1 MSATIRH
8 PSCFP
13 NTCIQSVTLHCQ
25 QGSSDKVYILGIM
38 RLASQNFAVVAHYGR
53 RYGHWTVAHKGHFS
67 TLVEATKK
75 FNSLVREKSA
85 KGYELIESVTTP
97 EEGAQA
103 SAPTPAPYV
112 PAPFVPS
119 APPRPRCVLLN
130 AVNPDSVHRL
140 LEAPE
145 WALQPK
151 IDGQRLL
158 VEIAEDGTIRG
169 FNRRGVEVTVPANIV
184 EGLDGFPTGVT
195 YDGEITGGADGQVFH
210 IFDVVDE
217 NLTFQQRTEA
227 LERVFGRQEGRPPAG
242 RLLTPYRQEALEGIV
257 GQNGNG
263 SVRLVRTYIDRW
275 AKRESLKTLADAN
288 REGVVFKRLD
298 ARYTVGRPNSGG
310 SYLKHKFVQSATC
323 QVLRVNNQRS
333 VEIGLCTTHLGMRA
347 VSGCGN
353 VTIPANQSIPEVGQL
368 VEVRYL
374 YANPEVQATP
384 TQLARSLTTV
394 DAATLYQPVYLGVR
408 EDAEGPDSF
417 SSLKLRPFDRFMN
430 GLLATEGGV
439 DSPSL

>member
-1 MSATIRH
+1 MSTTVRH

-38 RLASQNFAVVAHYGR
+38 RLEPLTSTTWSPSQNFAVVAHYGR
-53 RYGHWTVAHKGHFS
+53 RYGPLTVTHKGHFS

-85 KGYELIESVTTP
+85 KGYEHIQHAVIESVTTP
-97 EEGAQA
+97 DEGAQA

-130 AVNPDSVHRL
+130 AVNPDSVDSL

-333 VEIGLCTTHLGMRA
+333 VEIGLVGPGALPSR
-347 VSGCGN
+347 SCGN
-353 VTIPANQSIPEVGQL
+353 VTIPANHEIPAVGQL
-368 VEVRYL
+368 VEVQYL
-374 YANPEVQATP
+374 YANPVVSDFS
-384 TQLARSLTTV
+384 RGS
-394 DAATLYQPVYLGVR
+394 ATLYQPVYLGVR
-408 EDAEGPDSF
+408 DDADGPDSF
-417 SSLKLRPFDRFMN
+417 VGLKLK
-430 GLLATEGGV
+430 AV
-439 DSPSL
+439 

>member
-1 MSATIRH
+1 MSATVRH

-38 RLASQNFAVVAHYGR
+38 RLEPLTSTTWSPSQNFAVVAHYGR

-130 AVNPDSVHRL
+130 AVSPDSVDSL
-140 LEAPE
+140 LDAPE

-184 EGLDGFPTGVT
+184 DGLDGFPTGVT

-333 VEIGLCTTHLGMRA
+333 VEIGLVGPGALPSR
-347 VSGCGN
+347 SCGN
-353 VTIPANQSIPEVGQL
+353 VTIPANHEIPAVGQL
-368 VEVRYL
+368 VEVQYL
-374 YANPEVQATP
+374 YANPVVSDFS
-384 TQLARSLTTV
+384 RGS
-394 DAATLYQPVYLGVR
+394 ATLYQPVYLGVR
-408 EDAEGPDSF
+408 DDADGPDSF
-417 SSLKLRPFDRFMN
+417 VGLKLK
-430 GLLATEGGV
+430 AV
-439 DSPSL
+439 

>member
-1 MSATIRH
+1 MSTTVRH

-38 RLASQNFAVVAHYGR
+38 RLEPLTSTTWSPSQNFAVVAHYGR
-53 RYGHWTVAHKGHFS
+53 RYGPLTVAHKGHFS

-97 EEGAQA
+97 DEGAQA

-130 AVNPDSVHRL
+130 AVSPDSVDSL

-333 VEIGLCTTHLGMRA
+333 VEIGLVGPGALPSR
-347 VSGCGN
+347 SCGN
-353 VTIPANQSIPEVGQL
+353 VTIPANHEIPAVGQL
-368 VEVRYL
+368 VEVQYL
-374 YANPEVQATP
+374 YANPVVSDFS
-384 TQLARSLTTV
+384 RGS
-394 DAATLYQPVYLGVR
+394 ATLYQPVYLGVR
-408 EDAEGPDSF
+408 DDADGPDSF
-417 SSLKLRPFDRFMN
+417 VGLKMK
-430 GLLATEGGV
+430 AV
-439 DSPSL
+439 

>member
-38 RLASQNFAVVAHYGR
+38 RLEPLTSTTWSPSQNFAVVAHYGR
-53 RYGHWTVAHKGHFS
+53 RYGPLTVTHKGHFS

-130 AVNPDSVHRL
+130 AVSPDSVDSL

-333 VEIGLCTTHLGMRA
+333 VEIGLVGPGALPSR
-347 VSGCGN
+347 SCGN
-353 VTIPANQSIPEVGQL
+353 VTIPANHEIPAVGQL
-368 VEVRYL
+368 VEVQYL
-374 YANPEVQATP
+374 YANPVVSDFS
-384 TQLARSLTTV
+384 RGS
-394 DAATLYQPVYLGVR
+394 ATLYQPVYLGVR
-408 EDAEGPDSF
+408 DDADGPDSF
-417 SSLKLRPFDRFMN
+417 VGLKMK
-430 GLLATEGGV
+430 AV
-439 DSPSL
+439 

>member
-1 MSATIRH
+1 MSATVRH

-13 NTCIQSVTLHCQ
+13 NTCVHSVTLHCQ

-38 RLASQNFAVVAHYGR
+38 RLSSQNFAVVAHYGR
-53 RYGHWTVAHKGHFS
+53 RYGPLTVTHKGHFS
-67 TLVEATKK
+67 TIADATKK
-75 FNSLVREKSA
+75 FDSLVRQKSA
-85 KGYELIESVTTP
+85 KGYELVESATTIPAPP
-97 EEGAQA
+97 EESAQ
-103 SAPTPAPYV
+103 TPAPYI

-119 APPRPRCVLLN
+119 PPPRPRCVLLN
-130 AVNPDSVHRL
+130 AVNPDSVESL
-140 LEAPE
+140 LDAPE

-158 VEIAEDGTIRG
+158 VEIANDGSIRG
-169 FNRRGVEVTVPANIV
+169 FNRRGVEVTVPANIIDA
-184 EGLDGFPTGVT
+184 LDGFPTGVT
-195 YDGEITGGADGQVFH
+195 YDGEITGGAEGQVFH

-217 NLTFQQRTEA
+217 NLSFQQRTEA
-227 LERVFGRQEGRPPAG
+227 LERVFGRDGGRPPAG

-257 GQNGNG
+257 GLNGNG
-263 SVRLVRTYIDRW
+263 SVRLVRTYIDRSF
-275 AKRESLKTLADAN
+275 KRDVLKTLVLAS

-333 VEIGLCTTHLGMRA
+333 VEIGLCATHLGMRA

-374 YANPEVQATP
+374 YANPSVTEGDQ
-384 TQLARSLTTV
+384 
-394 DAATLYQPVYLGVR
+394 ATLYQPVYLGVR

-417 SSLKLRPFDRFMN
+417 SSLKLR
-430 GLLATEGGV
+430 G
-439 DSPSL
+439 

>member
-38 RLASQNFAVVAHYGR
+38 RLEPLTSTTWSPSQNFAVVAHYGR
-53 RYGHWTVAHKGHFS
+53 RYGPLTVTHKGHFS

-85 KGYELIESVTTP
+85 KGYEHIQHAVIESVTTP

-130 AVNPDSVHRL
+130 AVSPDSVDSL
-140 LEAPE
+140 LDAPE

-184 EGLDGFPTGVT
+184 DGLDGFPTGVT

-333 VEIGLCTTHLGMRA
+333 VEIGLVGPGALPSR
-347 VSGCGN
+347 SCGN
-353 VTIPANQSIPEVGQL
+353 VTIPANHEIPAVGQL
-368 VEVRYL
+368 VEVQYL
-374 YANPEVQATP
+374 YANPVVSDFS
-384 TQLARSLTTV
+384 RGS
-394 DAATLYQPVYLGVR
+394 ATLYQPVYLGVR
-408 EDAEGPDSF
+408 DDADGPDSF
-417 SSLKLRPFDRFMN
+417 VGLKMK
-430 GLLATEGGV
+430 AV
-439 DSPSL
+439 

>member
-1 MSATIRH
+1 MSTTVRH

-38 RLASQNFAVVAHYGR
+38 RLEPLTSTTWSPSQNFAVVAHYGR
-53 RYGHWTVAHKGHFS
+53 RYGPLTVTHKGHFS

-75 FNSLVREKSA
+75 FNSLVREKST

-97 EEGAQA
+97 DEGAQA

-130 AVNPDSVHRL
+130 AVSPDSVDSL

-333 VEIGLCTTHLGMRA
+333 VEIGLVGPGALPSR
-347 VSGCGN
+347 SCGN
-353 VTIPANQSIPEVGQL
+353 VTIPANHEIPAVGQL
-368 VEVRYL
+368 VEVQYL
-374 YANPEVQATP
+374 YANPVVSDFS
-384 TQLARSLTTV
+384 RGS
-394 DAATLYQPVYLGVR
+394 ATLYQPVYLGVR
-408 EDAEGPDSF
+408 DDADGPDSF
-417 SSLKLRPFDRFMN
+417 VGLKMKPQ
-430 GLLATEGGV
+430 
-439 DSPSL
+439 

>member
-38 RLASQNFAVVAHYGR
+38 RLEPLTSTTWSPSQNFAVVAHYGR
-53 RYGHWTVAHKGHFS
+53 RYGPLTVTHKGHFS

-85 KGYELIESVTTP
+85 KGYEHIQHAVIESVTTP

-130 AVNPDSVHRL
+130 AVSPDSVDSL

-333 VEIGLCTTHLGMRA
+333 VEIGLVGPGALPSR
-347 VSGCGN
+347 SCGN
-353 VTIPANQSIPEVGQL
+353 VTIPANHEIPAVGQL
-368 VEVRYL
+368 VEVQYL
-374 YANPEVQATP
+374 YANPVVSDFS
-384 TQLARSLTTV
+384 RGS
-394 DAATLYQPVYLGVR
+394 ATLYQPVYLGVR
-408 EDAEGPDSF
+408 DDADGPDSF
-417 SSLKLRPFDRFMN
+417 VGLKLK
-430 GLLATEGGV
+430 AV
-439 DSPSL
+439 

>member
-1 MSATIRH
+1 MSTTVRH

-38 RLASQNFAVVAHYGR
+38 RLEPLTSTTWSPSQNFAVVAHYGR
-53 RYGHWTVAHKGHFS
+53 RYGPLTVTHKGHFS

-85 KGYELIESVTTP
+85 KGYEHIQHAVIESVTTP

-130 AVNPDSVHRL
+130 AVSPDSVDSL

-333 VEIGLCTTHLGMRA
+333 VEIGLVGPGALPSR
-347 VSGCGN
+347 SCGN
-353 VTIPANQSIPEVGQL
+353 VTIPANHEIPAVGQL
-368 VEVRYL
+368 VEVQYL
-374 YANPEVQATP
+374 YANPVVSDFS
-384 TQLARSLTTV
+384 RGS
-394 DAATLYQPVYLGVR
+394 ATLYQPVYLGVR
-408 EDAEGPDSF
+408 DDADGPDSF
-417 SSLKLRPFDRFMN
+417 VGLKMKS
-430 GLLATEGGV
+430 V
-439 DSPSL
+439 

>member
-1 MSATIRH
+1 MSTTVRH

-38 RLASQNFAVVAHYGR
+38 RLEPLTSTTWSPSQNFAVVAHYGR
-53 RYGHWTVAHKGHFS
+53 RYGPLTVTHKGHFS

-85 KGYELIESVTTP
+85 KGYEHIQHAVIESVTTP

-130 AVNPDSVHRL
+130 AVSPDSVDSL

-333 VEIGLCTTHLGMRA
+333 VEIGLVGPGALPSR
-347 VSGCGN
+347 SCGN
-353 VTIPANQSIPEVGQL
+353 VTIPANHEIPAVGQL
-368 VEVRYL
+368 VEVQYL
-374 YANPEVQATP
+374 YANPVVSDFS
-384 TQLARSLTTV
+384 RGS
-394 DAATLYQPVYLGVR
+394 ATLYQPVYLGVR
-408 EDAEGPDSF
+408 DDADGPDSF
-417 SSLKLRPFDRFMN
+417 VGLKLK
-430 GLLATEGGV
+430 AV
-439 DSPSL
+439 

>member
-1 MSATIRH
+1 MSTTVRH

-38 RLASQNFAVVAHYGR
+38 RLEPLTSTTWSPSQNFAVVAHYGR
-53 RYGHWTVAHKGHFS
+53 RYGPLTVTHKGHFS

-85 KGYELIESVTTP
+85 KGYEHIQHAVIESVTTP

-130 AVNPDSVHRL
+130 AVSPDSVDSL

-158 VEIAEDGTIRG
+158 VEIAEYGTIRG

-333 VEIGLCTTHLGMRA
+333 VEIGLVGPGALPSR
-347 VSGCGN
+347 SCGN
-353 VTIPANQSIPEVGQL
+353 VTIPANHEIPAVGQL
-368 VEVRYL
+368 VEVQYL
-374 YANPEVQATP
+374 YANPVVSDFS
-384 TQLARSLTTV
+384 RGS
-394 DAATLYQPVYLGVR
+394 ATLYQPVYLGVR
-408 EDAEGPDSF
+408 DDADGPDSF
-417 SSLKLRPFDRFMN
+417 VGLKLK
-430 GLLATEGGV
+430 AV
-439 DSPSL
+439 

>member
-1 MSATIRH
+1 MSTTVRH

-38 RLASQNFAVVAHYGR
+38 RLEPLTSTTWSPSQNFAVVAHYGR
-53 RYGHWTVAHKGHFS
+53 RYGPLTVTHKGHFS

-85 KGYELIESVTTP
+85 KGYEHIQHAVIESVTTP

-130 AVNPDSVHRL
+130 AVSPDSVDSL

-333 VEIGLCTTHLGMRA
+333 VEIGLVGPGALPSR
-347 VSGCGN
+347 SCGN
-353 VTIPANQSIPEVGQL
+353 VTIPANHEIPAVGQL
-368 VEVRYL
+368 VEVQYL
-374 YANPEVQATP
+374 YANPVVSDFS
-384 TQLARSLTTV
+384 RGS
-394 DAATLYQPVYLGVR
+394 ATLYQPVYLGVR
-408 EDAEGPDSF
+408 DDADGPDSF
-417 SSLKLRPFDRFMN
+417 VGLKMK
-430 GLLATEGGV
+430 AV
-439 DSPSL
+439 

>member
-1 MSATIRH
+1 MSATVRH

-13 NTCIQSVTLHCQ
+13 NTCVHSVTLHCQ
-25 QGSSDKVYILGIM
+25 QGTSDKVYILGIM
-38 RLASQNFAVVAHYGR
+38 RLNTQNFAVVAHYGR
-53 RYGHWTVAHKGHFS
+53 RYGPLTVTHKGYFS
-67 TLVEATKK
+67 TIADATKK

-103 SAPTPAPYV
+103 SAPTSAPYV

-119 APPRPRCVLLN
+119 PPPRPRCVLLN
-130 AVNPDSVHRL
+130 AVNPDSVGDL

-158 VEIAEDGTIRG
+158 VEIADDGTIRG

-184 EGLDGFPTGVT
+184 HGLDVFPTGVT

-227 LERVFGRQEGRPPAG
+227 LERVFETAWNLGDSQQILNDRAG
-242 RLLTPYRQEALEGIV
+242 HSQQIL
-257 GQNGNG
+257 NGLAGPRNRRG
-263 SVRLVRTYIDRW
+263 PSDPGYNSVRLVRTFTGYT
-275 AKRESLKTLADAN
+275 AKRLALITLMHEN

-298 ARYTVGRPNSGG
+298 APYTVGRPNSGG

-374 YANPEVQATP
+374 YANPDVIELEQCT
-384 TQLARSLTTV
+384 
-394 DAATLYQPVYLGVR
+394 ATLYQPVYLGVR

-417 SSLKLRPFDRFMN
+417 SSLKLRGSSN
-430 GLLATEGGV
+430 
-439 DSPSL
+439 

>member
-1 MSATIRH
+1 MSATVRH

-13 NTCIQSVTLHCQ
+13 NTCVHSVTLHCQ
-25 QGSSDKVYILGIM
+25 QGTSDKVYILGIM
-38 RLASQNFAVVAHYGR
+38 RLNSQNFAVVAHYGR
-53 RYGHWTVAHKGHFS
+53 RYGPLTVTHKGYFS
-67 TLVEATKK
+67 TIADATKK

-103 SAPTPAPYV
+103 SAPTSAPYV

-119 APPRPRCVLLN
+119 PPPRARCVLLN
-130 AVNPDSVHRL
+130 AVNPDSVGDL

-158 VEIAEDGTIRG
+158 VEIADDGTIRG

-184 EGLDGFPTGVT
+184 HGLDVFPTGVT
-195 YDGEITGGADGQVFH
+195 NDGEITGGADGQVFH

-227 LERVFGRQEGRPPAG
+227 LERVFETDGRGCRTAWGILNGLAG
-242 RLLTPYRQEALEGIV
+242 PRNRRGPSDPGY
-257 GQNGNG
+257 N
-263 SVRLVRTYIDRW
+263 SVRLVRTFTGYT
-275 AKRESLKTLADAN
+275 AKRLALITLMHEN

-298 ARYTVGRPNSGG
+298 APYTVGRPNSGG

-374 YANPEVQATP
+374 YANPSATEGE
-384 TQLARSLTTV
+384 Q
-394 DAATLYQPVYLGVR
+394 ATLYQPVYLGVR

-417 SSLKLRPFDRFMN
+417 SSLKLRGSSN
-430 GLLATEGGV
+430 
-439 DSPSL
+439 

>member
-1 MSATIRH
+1 MSATVRH

-38 RLASQNFAVVAHYGR
+38 RLEPLTSTTWSPSQNFAVVAHYGR
-53 RYGHWTVAHKGHFS
+53 RYGPLTVTHKGHFS

-130 AVNPDSVHRL
+130 AVSPDSVDSL
-140 LEAPE
+140 LDAPE

-333 VEIGLCTTHLGMRA
+333 VEIGLVGPGALPSR
-347 VSGCGN
+347 SCGN
-353 VTIPANQSIPEVGQL
+353 VTIPANHEIPAVGQL
-368 VEVRYL
+368 VEVQYL
-374 YANPEVQATP
+374 YANPVVSDFS
-384 TQLARSLTTV
+384 RGS
-394 DAATLYQPVYLGVR
+394 ATLYQPVYLGVR
-408 EDAEGPDSF
+408 DDADGPDSF
-417 SSLKLRPFDRFMN
+417 VGLKLK
-430 GLLATEGGV
+430 AV
-439 DSPSL
+439 

>member
-1 MSATIRH
+1 MSTTVRH

-38 RLASQNFAVVAHYGR
+38 RLEPLTSTTWSPSQNFAVVAHYGR
-53 RYGHWTVAHKGHFS
+53 RYGPLTVTHKGHFS

-75 FNSLVREKSA
+75 FNSLVREKST

-97 EEGAQA
+97 DEGAQA

-130 AVNPDSVHRL
+130 AVSPDSVDSL

-333 VEIGLCTTHLGMRA
+333 VEIGLVGPGALPSR
-347 VSGCGN
+347 SCGN
-353 VTIPANQSIPEVGQL
+353 VTIPANHEIPAVGQL
-368 VEVRYL
+368 VEVQYL
-374 YANPEVQATP
+374 YANPVVSDFS
-384 TQLARSLTTV
+384 RGS
-394 DAATLYQPVYLGVR
+394 ATLYQPVYLGVR
-408 EDAEGPDSF
+408 DDADGPDSF
-417 SSLKLRPFDRFMN
+417 VGLKMK
-430 GLLATEGGV
+430 AV
-439 DSPSL
+439 

>member
-1 MSATIRH
+1 MSTTVRH

-38 RLASQNFAVVAHYGR
+38 RLEPLTSTTWSPSQNFAVVAHYGR

-130 AVNPDSVHRL
+130 AVSPDSVDSL

-333 VEIGLCTTHLGMRA
+333 VEIGLVGPGALPSR
-347 VSGCGN
+347 SCGN
-353 VTIPANQSIPEVGQL
+353 VTIPANHEIPAVGQL
-368 VEVRYL
+368 VEVQYL
-374 YANPEVQATP
+374 YANPVVSDFS
-384 TQLARSLTTV
+384 RGS
-394 DAATLYQPVYLGVR
+394 ATLYQPVYLGVR
-408 EDAEGPDSF
+408 DDADGPDSF
-417 SSLKLRPFDRFMN
+417 VGLKLK
-430 GLLATEGGV
+430 AV
-439 DSPSL
+439 

>member
-1 MSATIRH
+1 MSATVRH

-38 RLASQNFAVVAHYGR
+38 RLEPLTSTTWSPSQNFAVVAHYGR

-85 KGYELIESVTTP
+85 KGYEHIQHAVIESVTTP

-130 AVNPDSVHRL
+130 AVSPDSVDSL

-333 VEIGLCTTHLGMRA
+333 VEIGLVGPGALPSR
-347 VSGCGN
+347 SCGN
-353 VTIPANQSIPEVGQL
+353 VTIPANHEIPAVGQL
-368 VEVRYL
+368 VEVQYL
-374 YANPEVQATP
+374 YANPVVSDFS
-384 TQLARSLTTV
+384 RGS
-394 DAATLYQPVYLGVR
+394 ATLYQPVYLGVR
-408 EDAEGPDSF
+408 DDADGPDSF
-417 SSLKLRPFDRFMN
+417 VGLKMK
-430 GLLATEGGV
+430 AV
-439 DSPSL
+439 

>member
-1 MSATIRH
+1 MSTTVRH

-38 RLASQNFAVVAHYGR
+38 RLEPLTSATWSPSQNFAVVAHYGR
-53 RYGHWTVAHKGHFS
+53 RYGPLTVTHKGHFS

-85 KGYELIESVTTP
+85 KGYEHIQHAVIESVTTP
-97 EEGAQA
+97 DEGAQA

-130 AVNPDSVHRL
+130 AVSPDSVDSL

-333 VEIGLCTTHLGMRA
+333 VEIGLVGPGALPSR
-347 VSGCGN
+347 SCGN
-353 VTIPANQSIPEVGQL
+353 VTIPANHEIPAVGQL
-368 VEVRYL
+368 VEVQYL
-374 YANPEVQATP
+374 YANPVVSDFS
-384 TQLARSLTTV
+384 RGS
-394 DAATLYQPVYLGVR
+394 ATLYQPVYLGVR
-408 EDAEGPDSF
+408 DDADGPDSF
-417 SSLKLRPFDRFMN
+417 VGLKMKPQ
-430 GLLATEGGV
+430 
-439 DSPSL
+439 

>member
-1 MSATIRH
+1 MSTTVRH

-38 RLASQNFAVVAHYGR
+38 RLEPLTSTTWSPSQNFAVVAHYGR
-53 RYGHWTVAHKGHFS
+53 RYGPLTVTHKGHFS

-85 KGYELIESVTTP
+85 KGYEHIQHAVIESVTTP

-130 AVNPDSVHRL
+130 AVSPDSVDSL
-140 LEAPE
+140 LDAPE

-333 VEIGLCTTHLGMRA
+333 VEIGLVGPGALPSR
-347 VSGCGN
+347 SCGN
-353 VTIPANQSIPEVGQL
+353 VTIPANHEIPAVGQL
-368 VEVRYL
+368 VEVQYL
-374 YANPEVQATP
+374 YANPVVSDFS
-384 TQLARSLTTV
+384 RGS
-394 DAATLYQPVYLGVR
+394 ATLYQPVYLGVR
-408 EDAEGPDSF
+408 DDADGPDSF
-417 SSLKLRPFDRFMN
+417 VGLKLK
-430 GLLATEGGV
+430 AV
-439 DSPSL
+439 

>member
-38 RLASQNFAVVAHYGR
+38 RLEPLTSTTWSPSQNFAVVAHYGR
-53 RYGHWTVAHKGHFS
+53 RYGPLTVTHKGHFS

-85 KGYELIESVTTP
+85 KGYEHIQHAVIESVTTP

-130 AVNPDSVHRL
+130 AVSPDSVDSL

-333 VEIGLCTTHLGMRA
+333 VEIGLVGPGALPSR
-347 VSGCGN
+347 SCGN
-353 VTIPANQSIPEVGQL
+353 VTIPANHEIPAVGQL
-368 VEVRYL
+368 VEVQYL
-374 YANPEVQATP
+374 YANPVVSDFS
-384 TQLARSLTTV
+384 RGS
-394 DAATLYQPVYLGVR
+394 ATLYQPVYLGVR
-408 EDAEGPDSF
+408 DDADGPDSF
-417 SSLKLRPFDRFMN
+417 VGLKMK
-430 GLLATEGGV
+430 AV
-439 DSPSL
+439 

>member
-38 RLASQNFAVVAHYGR
+38 RLEPLTSTTWSPSQNFAVVAHYGR

-130 AVNPDSVHRL
+130 AVSPDSVDSL
-140 LEAPE
+140 LDAPE

-184 EGLDGFPTGVT
+184 DGLDGFPTGVT

-333 VEIGLCTTHLGMRA
+333 VEIGLVGPGALPSR
-347 VSGCGN
+347 SCGN
-353 VTIPANQSIPEVGQL
+353 VTIPANHEIPAVGQL
-368 VEVRYL
+368 VEVQYL
-374 YANPEVQATP
+374 YANPVVSDFS
-384 TQLARSLTTV
+384 RGS
-394 DAATLYQPVYLGVR
+394 ATLYQPVYLGVR
-408 EDAEGPDSF
+408 DDADGPDSF
-417 SSLKLRPFDRFMN
+417 VGLKMK
-430 GLLATEGGV
+430 AV
-439 DSPSL
+439 

>member
-1 MSATIRH
+1 MTATVRH

-38 RLASQNFAVVAHYGR
+38 RLEPLTSTTWSPSQNFAVVAHYGR
-53 RYGHWTVAHKGHFS
+53 RYGPLTVTHKGHFS

-85 KGYELIESVTTP
+85 KGYEHIQHAVIESVTTP

-130 AVNPDSVHRL
+130 AVSPDSVDSL
-140 LEAPE
+140 LDAPE

-333 VEIGLCTTHLGMRA
+333 VEIGLVGPGALPSR
-347 VSGCGN
+347 SCGN
-353 VTIPANQSIPEVGQL
+353 VTIPANHEIPAVGQL
-368 VEVRYL
+368 VEVQYL
-374 YANPEVQATP
+374 YANPVVSDFS
-384 TQLARSLTTV
+384 RGS
-394 DAATLYQPVYLGVR
+394 ATLYQPVYLGVR
-408 EDAEGPDSF
+408 DDADGPDSF
-417 SSLKLRPFDRFMN
+417 VGLKMK
-430 GLLATEGGV
+430 AV
-439 DSPSL
+439 

>member
-1 MSATIRH
+1 MSATVRH

-38 RLASQNFAVVAHYGR
+38 RLEPLTSTTWSPSQNFAVVAHYGR

-85 KGYELIESVTTP
+85 KGYEHIQHAVIESVTTP

-130 AVNPDSVHRL
+130 AVSPDSVDSL
-140 LEAPE
+140 LDAPE

-333 VEIGLCTTHLGMRA
+333 VEIGLVGPGALPSR
-347 VSGCGN
+347 SCGN
-353 VTIPANQSIPEVGQL
+353 VTIPANHEIPAVGQL
-368 VEVRYL
+368 VEVQYL
-374 YANPEVQATP
+374 YANPVVSDFS
-384 TQLARSLTTV
+384 RGS
-394 DAATLYQPVYLGVR
+394 ATLYQPVYLGVR
-408 EDAEGPDSF
+408 DDADGPDSF
-417 SSLKLRPFDRFMN
+417 VGLKMK
-430 GLLATEGGV
+430 AV
-439 DSPSL
+439 

>member
-1 MSATIRH
+1 MSAATVRH
-8 PSCFP
+8 DPVFP
-13 NTCIQSVTLHCQ
+13 NNCCRSVSLHCQ
-25 QGSSDKVYILGIM
+25 QGNSDKVYIIGIM
-38 RLASQNFAVVAHYGR
+38 RWSDHFTVVAHYGR
-53 RYGHWTVAHKGHFS
+53 RFGPLTVAPKGTFR
-67 TLVEATKK
+67 TADDAAKK

-85 KGYELIESVTTP
+85 KGYELVESVSTDSLAQPGSTP
-97 EEGAQA
+97 
-103 SAPTPAPYV
+103 SAP
-112 PAPFVPS
+112 PFVPS

-130 AVNPDSVHRL
+130 AVSSDSVRGL
-140 LEAPE
+140 LDAPE

-263 SVRLVRTYIDRW
+263 SVRLVRTYIDRSF
-275 AKRESLKTLADAN
+275 KRDVLKTLALTS

-333 VEIGLCTTHLGMRA
+333 VEIGLVGPGSRP
-347 VSGCGN
+347 SRSCGN
-353 VTIPANQSIPEVGQL
+353 VTIPANHEIPAVGQL
-368 VEVRYL
+368 VEVQYL
-374 YANPEVQATP
+374 YANPVVSDFS
-384 TQLARSLTTV
+384 RGS
-394 DAATLYQPVYLGVR
+394 ATLYQPVYLGVR
-408 EDAEGPDSF
+408 DDADGPDSF
-417 SSLKLRPFDRFMN
+417 DGLKMK
-430 GLLATEGGV
+430 AV
-439 DSPSL
+439 

>member
-1 MSATIRH
+1 MSTTVRH

-38 RLASQNFAVVAHYGR
+38 RLEPLTSTTWSPSQNFAVVAHYGR

-130 AVNPDSVHRL
+130 AVSPDSVDSL

-333 VEIGLCTTHLGMRA
+333 VEIGLVGPGALPSR
-347 VSGCGN
+347 SCGN
-353 VTIPANQSIPEVGQL
+353 VTIPANHEIPAVGQL
-368 VEVRYL
+368 VEVQYL
-374 YANPEVQATP
+374 YANPVVSDFS
-384 TQLARSLTTV
+384 RGS
-394 DAATLYQPVYLGVR
+394 ATLYQPVYLGVR
-408 EDAEGPDSF
+408 DDADGPDSF
-417 SSLKLRPFDRFMN
+417 VGLKMK
-430 GLLATEGGV
+430 AV
-439 DSPSL
+439 

>member
-38 RLASQNFAVVAHYGR
+38 RLEPLTSTTWSPSQNFAVVAHYGR
-53 RYGHWTVAHKGHFS
+53 RYGPLTVTHKGHFS

-85 KGYELIESVTTP
+85 KGYEHIQHAVIESVTTP

-130 AVNPDSVHRL
+130 AVSPDSVDSL
-140 LEAPE
+140 LDAPE

-333 VEIGLCTTHLGMRA
+333 VEIGLVGPGALPSR
-347 VSGCGN
+347 SCGN
-353 VTIPANQSIPEVGQL
+353 VTIPANHEIPAVGQL
-368 VEVRYL
+368 VEVQYL
-374 YANPEVQATP
+374 YANPVVSDFS
-384 TQLARSLTTV
+384 RGS
-394 DAATLYQPVYLGVR
+394 ATLYQPVYLGVR
-408 EDAEGPDSF
+408 DDADGPDSF
-417 SSLKLRPFDRFMN
+417 VGLKLK
-430 GLLATEGGV
+430 AV
-439 DSPSL
+439 

>member
-1 MSATIRH
+1 MSATVRH

-38 RLASQNFAVVAHYGR
+38 RLEPLTSTTWSPSQNFAVVAHYGR
-53 RYGHWTVAHKGHFS
+53 RYGPWTVAHKGHFS

-85 KGYELIESVTTP
+85 KGYEHIQHAVIESVTTP

-130 AVNPDSVHRL
+130 AVSPDSVDSL

-333 VEIGLCTTHLGMRA
+333 VEIGLVGPGALPSR
-347 VSGCGN
+347 SCGN
-353 VTIPANQSIPEVGQL
+353 VTIPANHEIPAVGQL
-368 VEVRYL
+368 VEVQYL
-374 YANPEVQATP
+374 YANPVVSDFS
-384 TQLARSLTTV
+384 RGS
-394 DAATLYQPVYLGVR
+394 ATLYQPVYLGVR
-408 EDAEGPDSF
+408 DDADGPDSF
-417 SSLKLRPFDRFMN
+417 VGLKMK
-430 GLLATEGGV
+430 AV
-439 DSPSL
+439 

>member
-38 RLASQNFAVVAHYGR
+38 RLEPLTSTTWSPSQNFAVVAHYGR
-53 RYGHWTVAHKGHFS
+53 RYGPLTVTHKGHFS

-85 KGYELIESVTTP
+85 KGYEHIQHAVIESVTTP

-130 AVNPDSVHRL
+130 AVSPDSVDSL
-140 LEAPE
+140 LDAPE

-333 VEIGLCTTHLGMRA
+333 VEIGLVGPGALPSR
-347 VSGCGN
+347 SCGN
-353 VTIPANQSIPEVGQL
+353 VTIPANHEIPAVGQL
-368 VEVRYL
+368 VEVQYL
-374 YANPEVQATP
+374 YANPVVSDFS
-384 TQLARSLTTV
+384 RGS
-394 DAATLYQPVYLGVR
+394 ATLYQPVYLGVR
-408 EDAEGPDSF
+408 DDADGPDSF
-417 SSLKLRPFDRFMN
+417 VGLKMK
-430 GLLATEGGV
+430 AV
-439 DSPSL
+439 

>member
-38 RLASQNFAVVAHYGR
+38 RLEPLTSTTWSPSQNFAVVAHYGR
-53 RYGHWTVAHKGHFS
+53 RYGPLTVTHKGHFS

-85 KGYELIESVTTP
+85 KGYEHIQHAVIESVTTP
-97 EEGAQA
+97 DEGAQA

-130 AVNPDSVHRL
+130 AVSPDSVDSL

-333 VEIGLCTTHLGMRA
+333 VEIGLVGPGALPSR
-347 VSGCGN
+347 SCGN
-353 VTIPANQSIPEVGQL
+353 VTIPANHEIPAVGQL
-368 VEVRYL
+368 VEVQYL
-374 YANPEVQATP
+374 YANPVVSDFS
-384 TQLARSLTTV
+384 RGS
-394 DAATLYQPVYLGVR
+394 ATLYQPVYLGVR
-408 EDAEGPDSF
+408 DDADGPDSF
-417 SSLKLRPFDRFMN
+417 VGLKMK
-430 GLLATEGGV
+430 AV
-439 DSPSL
+439 

>member
-38 RLASQNFAVVAHYGR
+38 RLEPLTSTTWSPSQNFAVVAHYGR

-85 KGYELIESVTTP
+85 KGYEHIQHAVIESVTTP

-130 AVNPDSVHRL
+130 AVSPDSVDSL

-333 VEIGLCTTHLGMRA
+333 VEIGLVGPGALPSR
-347 VSGCGN
+347 SCGN
-353 VTIPANQSIPEVGQL
+353 VTIPANHEIPAVGQL
-368 VEVRYL
+368 VEVQYL
-374 YANPEVQATP
+374 YANPVVSDFS
-384 TQLARSLTTV
+384 RGS
-394 DAATLYQPVYLGVR
+394 ATLYQPVYLGVR
-408 EDAEGPDSF
+408 DDADGPDSF
-417 SSLKLRPFDRFMN
+417 VGLKMK
-430 GLLATEGGV
+430 AV
-439 DSPSL
+439 

>member
-38 RLASQNFAVVAHYGR
+38 RLEPLTSTTWSPSQNFAVVAHYGR

-130 AVNPDSVHRL
+130 AVSPDSVDSL
-140 LEAPE
+140 LDAPE

-333 VEIGLCTTHLGMRA
+333 VEIGLVGPGALPSR
-347 VSGCGN
+347 SCGN
-353 VTIPANQSIPEVGQL
+353 VTIPANHEIPAVGQL
-368 VEVRYL
+368 VEVQYL
-374 YANPEVQATP
+374 YANPVVSDFS
-384 TQLARSLTTV
+384 RGS
-394 DAATLYQPVYLGVR
+394 ATLYQPVYLGVR
-408 EDAEGPDSF
+408 DDADGPDSF
-417 SSLKLRPFDRFMN
+417 VGLKMK
-430 GLLATEGGV
+430 AV
-439 DSPSL
+439 

>member
-38 RLASQNFAVVAHYGR
+38 RLEPLTSTTWSPSQNFAVVAHYGR
-53 RYGHWTVAHKGHFS
+53 RYGPLTVTHKGHFS

-85 KGYELIESVTTP
+85 KGYEHIQHAVIESVTTP

-130 AVNPDSVHRL
+130 AVSPDSVDSL

-184 EGLDGFPTGVT
+184 DGLDGFPTGVT

-333 VEIGLCTTHLGMRA
+333 VEIGLVGPGALPSR
-347 VSGCGN
+347 SCGN
-353 VTIPANQSIPEVGQL
+353 VTIPANHEIPAVGQL
-368 VEVRYL
+368 VEVQYL
-374 YANPEVQATP
+374 YANPVVSDFS
-384 TQLARSLTTV
+384 RGS
-394 DAATLYQPVYLGVR
+394 ATLYQPVYLGVR
-408 EDAEGPDSF
+408 DDADGPDSF
-417 SSLKLRPFDRFMN
+417 VGLKMK
-430 GLLATEGGV
+430 AV
-439 DSPSL
+439 